1 MKKILSV
8 LFAILMMLSAI
19 SCLSVGALSDSTA
32 DETMNVDVKTDI
44 DPDLDMQVR
53 KDVYENIYKGIID
66 VELDDIVITYFGALS
81 DGSLIL
87 NYSYIGAGSPDVTY
101 TETLGDYYYVF
112 YSGDIACVYKDHNF
126 YDVFKAYS
134 EGLIDDNSL
143 AELCEIS
150 KEYSKHPYNDCYFNF
165 HPKTGESG
173 LDYLVESEI
182 KFDAYKNLF
191 GYDYVLGEP
200 LDLSD
205 IMVTYF
211 GTLSDGSLVLNV
223 EDTNLGVL
231 DWEIT
236 ETIGN
241 YRYVMCDSGQSAY
254 IYKNHQ
260 FYYIVDAYS
269 SGIIDGDV
277 LDELYEISE
286 EYSKHPINFKYFVL
300 TPLSEG
306 TEFELGAVLV
316 DLKKDAPPIETL
328 LKDFEIV
335 ETIVLTQSS
344 LGERIYYVKFAEET
358 EEIVWKAIAV
368 LEESPYVTGAEPN
381 YFLYVEPPVEE
392 STTEIPT
399 QAVSTVQ
406 PTTEIIATTSGN
418 PKSSTSDTPETNNS
432 ATSDTVKNVNS
443 NGVVQTGQNN
453 SVMILTLLLIIS
465 AAGTAVFIKF
475 RYRD

>member
-1 MKKILSV
+1 MKKILSI
-8 LFAILMMLSAI
+8 LFAILMMFSAI
-19 SCLSVGALSDSTA
+19 SCLSVGAVNSATE
-32 DETMNVDVKTDI
+32 DETANTNNGVDT
-44 DPDLDMQVR
+44 DLDMQV
-53 KDVYENIYKGIID
+53 KK
-66 VELDDIVITYFGALS
+66 
-81 DGSLIL
+81 
-87 NYSYIGAGSPDVTY
+87 
-101 TETLGDYYYVF
+101 
-112 YSGDIACVYKDHNF
+112 
-126 YDVFKAYS
+126 
-134 EGLIDDNSL
+134 
-143 AELCEIS
+143 
-150 KEYSKHPYNDCYFNF
+150 
-165 HPKTGESG
+165 
-173 LDYLVESEI
+173 
-182 KFDAYKNLF
+182 DAYTNLF
-191 GYDYVLGEP
+191 GYEYVLGEP

-277 LDELYEISE
+277 LDELYEISK

-316 DLKKDAPPIETL
+316 VLKKDAPSVDEL
-328 LKDFEIV
+328 LPDFGIV
-335 ETIVLTQSS
+335 EIKSIENFSDQTTC
-344 LGERIYYVKFAEET
+344 YYVKFVEET

-368 LEESPYVTGAEPN
+368 LEENPYVVAAEPN
-381 YFLYVEPPVEE
+381 YYAYVEPPVEP
-392 STTEIPT
+392 STSET
-399 QAVSTVQ
+399 QTQ

-418 PKSSTSDTPETNNS
+418 PKSSTSDTPETKTS
-432 ATSDTVKNVNS
+432 ATSDTVKTVNS

-453 SVMILTLLLIIS
+453 SVMILALLLIIS
-465 AAGTAVFIKF
+465 AAATAVFIKL

>member
-1 MKKILSV
+1 MKKILSI
-8 LFAILMMLSAI
+8 LFAILMMFSAI
-19 SCLSVGALSDSTA
+19 SCLSVGAVNSATE
-32 DETMNVDVKTDI
+32 DETANTNNGVDT
-44 DPDLDMQVR
+44 DLDMQV
-53 KDVYENIYKGIID
+53 KK
-66 VELDDIVITYFGALS
+66 
-81 DGSLIL
+81 
-87 NYSYIGAGSPDVTY
+87 
-101 TETLGDYYYVF
+101 
-112 YSGDIACVYKDHNF
+112 
-126 YDVFKAYS
+126 
-134 EGLIDDNSL
+134 
-143 AELCEIS
+143 
-150 KEYSKHPYNDCYFNF
+150 
-165 HPKTGESG
+165 
-173 LDYLVESEI
+173 
-182 KFDAYKNLF
+182 DAYTNLF
-191 GYDYVLGEP
+191 GYEYVLGEP

-277 LDELYEISE
+277 LDELYEISK

-344 LGERIYYVKFAEET
+344 LGERIYYVKFVEET

-368 LEESPYVTGAEPN
+368 LSQSPYVKYAEPN
-381 YFLYVEPPVEE
+381 YYAYVEPPVEP
-392 STTEIPT
+392 STSET
-399 QAVSTVQ
+399 QTK

-418 PKSSTSDTPETNNS
+418 PKSSTSDTPETKAS

-443 NGVVQTGQNN
+443 NGAVQTGQNN

-465 AAGTAVFIKF
+465 AAATAVFIKF

>member
-1 MKKILSV
+1 MKKILSI
-8 LFAILMMLSAI
+8 LFAILMMFSAI
-19 SCLSVGALSDSTA
+19 SCLSVGAVNSATE
-32 DETMNVDVKTDI
+32 DETANTNNGVDT
-44 DPDLDMQVR
+44 DLDMQV
-53 KDVYENIYKGIID
+53 KK
-66 VELDDIVITYFGALS
+66 
-81 DGSLIL
+81 
-87 NYSYIGAGSPDVTY
+87 
-101 TETLGDYYYVF
+101 
-112 YSGDIACVYKDHNF
+112 
-126 YDVFKAYS
+126 
-134 EGLIDDNSL
+134 
-143 AELCEIS
+143 
-150 KEYSKHPYNDCYFNF
+150 
-165 HPKTGESG
+165 
-173 LDYLVESEI
+173 
-182 KFDAYKNLF
+182 DAYTNLF

-277 LDELYEISE
+277 LDELYEISK

-328 LKDFEIV
+328 LSGFNITESRLI
-335 ETIVLTQSS
+335 TPGSS
-344 LGERIYYVKFAEET
+344 GDNVYYVKFAEKT

-418 PKSSTSDTPETNNS
+418 PKSSTSDTPETKAS
-432 ATSDTVKNVNS
+432 ATSDTAKTVNS
-443 NGVVQTGQNN
+443 NGAVQTGQNN
-453 SVMILTLLLIIS
+453 SVMILALLLIIS
-465 AAGTAVFIKF
+465 AAATAVFIKF

>member
-1 MKKILSV
+1 MKKILSI
-8 LFAILMMLSAI
+8 LFAILMMFSAI
-19 SCLSVGALSDSTA
+19 SCLSVGAVNSATE
-32 DETMNVDVKTDI
+32 DETANTNNGVDT
-44 DPDLDMQVR
+44 DLDMQV
-53 KDVYENIYKGIID
+53 KK
-66 VELDDIVITYFGALS
+66 
-81 DGSLIL
+81 
-87 NYSYIGAGSPDVTY
+87 
-101 TETLGDYYYVF
+101 
-112 YSGDIACVYKDHNF
+112 
-126 YDVFKAYS
+126 
-134 EGLIDDNSL
+134 
-143 AELCEIS
+143 
-150 KEYSKHPYNDCYFNF
+150 
-165 HPKTGESG
+165 
-173 LDYLVESEI
+173 
-182 KFDAYKNLF
+182 DAYTNLF
-191 GYDYVLGEP
+191 GYEYVLGEP

-277 LDELYEISE
+277 LDELYEISK

-316 DLKKDAPPIETL
+316 VLKKDAPSVDEL
-328 LKDFEIV
+328 LPDFEIV
-335 ETIVLTQSS
+335 EIKLIGNYSDQTTC
-344 LGERIYYVKFAEET
+344 YYVKFAEET

-368 LEESPYVTGAEPN
+368 LSQSPYVKYAEPN
-381 YFLYVEPPVEE
+381 YYAYVDPPVEP
-392 STTEIPT
+392 STSETPT
-399 QAVSTVQ
+399 QPTSVVQ
-406 PTTEIIATTSGN
+406 PTTEIVATTSGN
-418 PKSSTSDTPETNNS
+418 PKSSTSDTPTTKAS
-432 ATSDTVKNVNS
+432 ATSDTAKTVNS
-443 NGVVQTGQNN
+443 NGAVQTGQNN
-453 SVMILTLLLIIS
+453 SVMILALLLIIS
-465 AAGTAVFIKF
+465 AAATAVFIKF